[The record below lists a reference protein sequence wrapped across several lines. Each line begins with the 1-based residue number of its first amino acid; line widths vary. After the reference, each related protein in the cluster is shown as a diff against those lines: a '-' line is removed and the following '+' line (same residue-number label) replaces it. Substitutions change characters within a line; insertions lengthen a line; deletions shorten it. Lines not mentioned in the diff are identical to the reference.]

1 MYYRFSKFARK
12 MFSILEFLKF
22 QDLDERD
29 LYAAYKE
36 IIPLDRNW
44 FLLQH
49 MDKGIVLHE
58 TPLPYES
65 VVCFEPS
72 RKSVSLICIILGYEQ
87 VDELSLCFLLS
98 ITSIYSNSFP
108 RYDLCNLLAR
118 NIKQKLDDFPI
129 VSLYIYPSFLFYFF
143 IHQNCEY
150 FKGLKLKMV
159 DEQGNPLKFLNGM
172 NYF

>member
-1 MYYRFSKFARK
+1 

-29 LYAAYKE
+29 LYATYKE
-36 IIPLDRNW
+36 LIPLDRNW

-58 TPLPYES
+58 TPLPYEV

-72 RKSVSLICIILGYEQ
+72 KKSISLICIILGYEQ

-98 ITSIYSNSFP
+98 ITSIYSNNFP
-108 RYDLCNLLAR
+108 RYDLCSLLAR
-118 NIKQKLDDFPI
+118 NIK
-129 VSLYIYPSFLFYFF
+129 
-143 IHQNCEY
+143 
-150 FKGLKLKMV
+150 
-159 DEQGNPLKFLNGM
+159 
-172 NYF
+172 